1 MLLTNCCLMGAYAH
15 TSKAKENKPSKTWLH
30 LSFKI
35 NDPMF
40 SDKVGDIYDCYMMDP
55 DKSDRKT
62 PEDFSDL
69 IGQNCMIDIS
79 NNFCNKVISN

>member
-35 NDPMF
+35 NDPLF

>member
-1 MLLTNCCLMGAYAH
+1 MLLENCCLMGAYSH
-15 TSKAKENKPSKTWLH
+15 TTKAKEGKPAKTWLH

-35 NDPMF
+35 LDPLYQN
-40 SDKVGDIYDCYMMDP
+40 KVGDIFDCYMMDP

-69 IGQNCMIDIS
+69 IGKHCMIDIS